1 MPQVQHIDI
10 EVRPSQN
17 YQTVGFTSRLVF
29 DPAVSLEEAM
39 FEADLAYSDLEAV
52 ALKRVA
58 QLSEL
63 RGDLVPSSAASI
75 APAIPASNGGLQWAI
90 GQKPNNAGTFKY
102 LPTSVMSREDFI
114 SKAISSLTELGIN
127 PNDVNVYDDRTG
139 DRGLESGGQSYT
151 AGKVKVKPDT
161 TLAEMMQGKTILAG
175 VDFTDSGGVKVVP
188 SREGKTAL
196 AAQKIAGQF
205 ASLEATP
212 TPF

>member
-1 MPQVQHIDI
+1 MPQVSHIDI

-63 RGDLVPSSAASI
+63 RGDLVPSSPASI
-75 APAIPASNGGLQWAI
+75 APPVASSNGFAWQI
-90 GQKPNNAGTFKY
+90 GQKPNSAGTFKY
-102 LPTSVMSREDFI
+102 LPTSVVSREEFI
-114 SKAISSLTELGIN
+114 SKATGCLAELGIN
-127 PNDVNVYDDRTG
+127 PSDVNIYDDRTG

-175 VDFTDSGGVKVVP
+175 VDFTDNGGVKVVP

-205 ASLEATP
+205 ANLEATP
-212 TPF
+212 F